1 MKLKQ
6 WLHMTGMKQ
15 NELAQLVGVSK
26 STINRVIVHGRILDP
41 DVIVRIYFITFGA
54 VRPDDFYDLES
65 VPPDIQAL
73 FNTGRLWR
81 GLSSQDISDA
91 A

>member
-6 WLHMTGMKQ
+6 WLLMTGMKQ

-26 STINRVIVHGRILDP
+26 STINRVIVHGRVLDP
-41 DVIVRIYFITFGA
+41 EVIIRIYFITFGA

-65 VPPDIQAL
+65 VPSDIQAL
-73 FNTGRLWR
+73 FRSGKLWR
-81 GLSSQDISDA
+81 GVTAQEASDA